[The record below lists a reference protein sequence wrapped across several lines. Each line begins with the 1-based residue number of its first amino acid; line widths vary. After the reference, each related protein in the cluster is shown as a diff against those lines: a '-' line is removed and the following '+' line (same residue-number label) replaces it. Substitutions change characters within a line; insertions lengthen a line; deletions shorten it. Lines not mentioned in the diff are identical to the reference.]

1 MEGVL
6 ARQERDIERLGEGEG
21 EGEVQIKVVPDD
33 ASCLEVGLF
42 DPMVLDVLCSILS
55 ASNESRNFISAW
67 TAAWG
72 VAVRDRDLL
81 DLTVNHNPNPLWLE
95 KVT

>member
-6 ARQERDIERLGEGEG
+6 ARQERDIERLGEG

-42 DPMVLDVLCSILS
+42 DPMTLGVLCSTLS
-55 ASNESRNFISAW
+55 ASNESRNSILAW
-67 TAAWG
+67 TAARG
-72 VAVRDRDLL
+72 VAIRDRAFW
-81 DLTVNHNPNPLWLE
+81 VSQ
-95 KVT
+95 